1 MSRSFF
7 SDTPASLR
15 KRDQWVLWRARE
27 RNGRP
32 TKVPCGLAG
41 HPINAADPANWL
53 TFEQAAIGAGTIDAS
68 GLGIVLAD
76 GLYGVDLD
84 GVRDP
89 KDGSLTRDAER
100 IVRDLNSYAEVSP
113 SGAGVHIL
121 VYADRLPG
129 PERRRGAVE
138 MYGAPES
145 PRYFT
150 FTGQRLPDAP
160 EEVCHRQAELEAV
173 HARYVSSTVIPPFS
187 PADNEPD
194 VPLDLRGVQSP
205 RDIEVLEA
213 AAASNYGHEFLALWS
228 GDMSAYGG
236 DHSRADLALCRHLIL
251 WAGGDTVQ
259 ADRLFRASA
268 LMRPKWD
275 EGRGANT
282 YGWRTLHEAVVRLH
296 GRKPRRRRRSKPKP
310 PEPQGR
316 PAPAE
321 EEPAEEPCPYREEDG
336 RLMWRRV
343 RNGAASETVLASF
356 TARILQDQIVDD
368 GQETA
373 RRFVIQVRPPT
384 GKPLSLPVHA
394 ADFIGGRW
402 LQSLPAS
409 CVVGPG
415 YGARDTLRHAV
426 QSLSEPRESH
436 IYAHTGWAVTQEG
449 RHAYLSASGGISAA
463 GHRPDLRC
471 EAPGLDRVRLPVPRG
486 EEGLT
491 EAYRA
496 ALRLLDIS
504 PRMWPLLCLP
514 FLAVSGGSD
523 FVVWLHGPTGSYK
536 STTAALL
543 QSFFGP
549 CERTSL
555 PANFTSTAVALEA
568 LLFTAKDCLLV
579 VDDFAPPGSRK
590 DAERLNGLA
599 SALVRGVGDSHGRA
613 RGRPD
618 SSLRLG
624 RPSRCLALVTSELA
638 PPGGE
643 SAAARTLVLPW
654 RGKVNLAA
662 LTASQAETEKLAECM
677 AFFVRHEAKARDTG
691 VEPLALRRD
700 LFAGGHPRTGEAC
713 ARLLRAGQTFLARAV
728 EAGALWEDQR
738 ADLEDDLVSSL
749 QRLIRMTD
757 GEVLWR
763 RPERLFLDLL
773 GSAVRSG
780 AARIEGLEASTRA
793 APSARTVGFTREEL
807 LFVDPSPALQ
817 AVRAQA
823 EGEGVAFGYT
833 RESVAHALASSGLL
847 ARAFTPD
854 RLATRCR
861 DLNGG
866 LAALWVLPC
875 DALSDAPAD
884 VTPLPLAR

>member
-1 MSRSFF
+1 M
-7 SDTPASLR
+7 
-15 KRDQWVLWRARE
+15 
-27 RNGRP
+27 
-32 TKVPCGLAG
+32 
-41 HPINAADPANWL
+41 
-53 TFEQAAIGAGTIDAS
+53 
-68 GLGIVLAD
+68 
-76 GLYGVDLD
+76 
-84 GVRDP
+84 
-89 KDGSLTRDAER
+89 
-100 IVRDLNSYAEVSP
+100 
-113 SGAGVHIL
+113 
-121 VYADRLPG
+121 
-129 PERRRGAVE
+129 
-138 MYGAPES
+138 
-145 PRYFT
+145 
-150 FTGQRLPDAP
+150 
-160 EEVCHRQAELEAV
+160 
-173 HARYVSSTVIPPFS
+173 
-187 PADNEPD
+187 
-194 VPLDLRGVQSP
+194 
-205 RDIEVLEA
+205 
-213 AAASNYGHEFLALWS
+213 
-228 GDMSAYGG
+228 
-236 DHSRADLALCRHLIL
+236 
-251 WAGGDTVQ
+251 
-259 ADRLFRASA
+259 
-268 LMRPKWD
+268 
-275 EGRGANT
+275 
-282 YGWRTLHEAVVRLH
+282 
-296 GRKPRRRRRSKPKP
+296 
-310 PEPQGR
+310 
-316 PAPAE
+316 
-321 EEPAEEPCPYREEDG
+321 
-336 RLMWRRV
+336 
-343 RNGAASETVLASF
+343 
-356 TARILQDQIVDD
+356 
-368 GQETA
+368 
-373 RRFVIQVRPPT
+373 
-384 GKPLSLPVHA
+384 
-394 ADFIGGRW
+394 
-402 LQSLPAS
+402 
-409 CVVGPG
+409 
-415 YGARDTLRHAV
+415 
-426 QSLSEPRESH
+426 
-436 IYAHTGWAVTQEG
+436 TQEG

-713 ARLLRAGQTFLARAV
+713 ARLLQAGQTFLARGGGRRPCKRGPTARGPNV
-728 EAGALWEDQR
+728 LR
-738 ADLEDDLVSSL
+738 

-763 RPERLFLDLL
+763 QPERLFLICWARRCGQHRPGSGVGGVGAGGPERGL
-773 GSAVRSG
+773 GHGRAIVRGSLAGAASG
-780 AARIEGLEASTRA
+780 ARPG
-793 APSARTVGFTREEL
+793 
-807 LFVDPSPALQ
+807 
-817 AVRAQA
+817 
-823 EGEGVAFGYT
+823 EGEGWP
-833 RESVAHALASSGLL
+833 GLL
-847 ARAFTPD
+847 
-854 RLATRCR
+854 
-861 DLNGG
+861 
-866 LAALWVLPC
+866 
-875 DALSDAPAD
+875 
-884 VTPLPLAR
+884 